1 MKRPAGVTASAVI
14 LAILSLLQIVFGL
27 CMALAGT
34 LSHEKGSPAA
44 ALPGWVGIIMYELCA
59 IFLIFAVWG
68 IATAIGLNGLRRWA
82 RFSTIIIGGLMA
94 VFGLLMMLGGLVAFV
109 APQLSAASAATP
121 HLQSAQLMVRAVL
134 GVMELIYAAIAGV
147 GVWWLIYFNRKRVR
161 EAFAPHVEL
170 PVHPP
175 TAA

>member
-27 CMALAGT
+27 LMALAGT

-44 ALPGWVGIIMYELCA
+44 VLPGWIGVIMYELSA
-59 IFLIFAVWG
+59 LFLIFAVWG
-68 IATAIGLNGLRRWA
+68 IATAIGLHRLRNWA

-94 VFGLLMMLGGLVAFV
+94 VFGLLMMLGGLVALV
-109 APQLSAASAATP
+109 APQLSAASAAAP
-121 HLQSAQLMVRAVL
+121 HLQSAQLLVRVIL
-134 GVMELIYAAIAGV
+134 GVTELIYAAIAGV
-147 GVWWLIYFNRKRVR
+147 GVWWLIYFNRRHVR
-161 EAFAPHVEL
+161 EVFAPPVEL

>member
-27 CMALAGT
+27 LMALVGT
-34 LSHEKGSPAA
+34 VSHEKGSPAA
-44 ALPGWVGIIMYELCA
+44 ALPGWIGIIMYELSA
-59 IFLIFAVWG
+59 LFLILAVWG
-68 IATAIGLNGLRRWA
+68 IATAIGLNRLRRWA

-121 HLQSAQLMVRAVL
+121 HLQSAQLLVRVVL
-134 GVMELIYAAIAGV
+134 GVMELIYTAIACV
-147 GVWWLIYFNRKRVR
+147 GVWWLIYFNRKHIR
-161 EAFAPHVEL
+161 EAFASPAEL
-170 PVHPP
+170 PVQPP

>member
-34 LSHEKGSPAA
+34 MSHEKGSPAA
-44 ALPGWVGIIMYELCA
+44 ALPGWVGIVMYELSA

-68 IATAIGLNGLRRWA
+68 IATAIGLNRLRRWA

-94 VFGLLMMLGGLVAFV
+94 LCGLLMMLGGLIAFV
-109 APQLSAASAATP
+109 APQLSSASTAST
-121 HLQSAQLMVRAVL
+121 HLQSAQLLVRVIL
-134 GVMELIYAAIAGV
+134 GVTELIYAAIAGV
-147 GVWWLIYFNRKRVR
+147 GIWWLIYFNRRHVR
-161 EAFAPHVEL
+161 EAFATPVEL

>member
-1 MKRPAGVTASAVI
+1 
-14 LAILSLLQIVFGL
+14 
-27 CMALAGT
+27 
-34 LSHEKGSPAA
+34 
-44 ALPGWVGIIMYELCA
+44 
-59 IFLIFAVWG
+59 
-68 IATAIGLNGLRRWA
+68 
-82 RFSTIIIGGLMA
+82 
-94 VFGLLMMLGGLVAFV
+94 
-109 APQLSAASAATP
+109 
-121 HLQSAQLMVRAVL
+121 L